1 MGLKYDKDLGQHILR
16 NPGIVDKIIDRA
28 NIKETD
34 TVLEIG
40 SGTGNLTLKLLPK
53 AKKVICYEFDKR
65 LAAELVKRVNQA
77 GLGHK
82 MKLFVGDCMKSDFPH
97 FDLCVSNIPYQIS
110 SVLIFKLFK
119 YNFRAA
125 VLLVQHEFALRL
137 VAKPNSPTY
146 SRLSVSSQ
154 LFSKIDYCFKVSKK
168 NFNPPPKVESA
179 VVNIRKRL
187 EEPNINLVEFTNFLK
202 ICFKRK
208 NKTLK
213 SVFSDNTVLKHVKI
227 EKPEL
232 VEILQNYGTKRSNK
246 LEIEDFL
253 EIFLCFKKK
262 KVVFANL

>member
-16 NPGIVDKIIDRA
+16 NPGIVDKIVERA
-28 NIKETD
+28 EIKETD

-40 SGTGNLTLKLLPK
+40 SGTGNLTLKLLAK
-53 AKKVICYEFDKR
+53 AKKVICYELDKR
-65 LAAELVKRVNQA
+65 LASELIKRVNQA
-77 GLGHK
+77 GLSHK
-82 MKLFVGDCMKSDFPH
+82 MQLFVGDCMKSDFPH

-125 VLLVQHEFALRL
+125 VLLVQHEFAQRL
-137 VAKPNSPTY
+137 VAKPNSSAY

-154 LFSKIDYCFKVSKK
+154 LFAKIDYCFKVSKK

-179 VVNIRKRL
+179 VVKIRKRL
-187 EEPNINLVEFTNFLK
+187 EQPSINILEFENFLK

-208 NKTLK
+208 NKTLS
-213 SVFSDNTVLKHVKI
+213 SVFSDKSALKHVNLGKA
-227 EKPEL
+227 EL
-232 VEILQNYGTKRSNK
+232 TEILEKYGSKRSNK

-253 EIFLCFKKK
+253 NIFLKFKLQ
-262 KVVFANL
+262 KVIFTKI